1 MKKMRLTQPSLKILT
16 LFLRDARKQ
25 KSGAEISKA
34 LKIMSG
40 TMYPILFRLEE
51 AGWLE
56 SEWEKIDPSEAGR
69 PRKRLYRLT
78 AVGKQ
83 QAKAALDELRTT

>member
-1 MKKMRLTQPSLKILT
+1 MRLTQPSLRILT
-16 LFLRDARKQ
+16 LFLRDLRKQ
-25 KSGAEISKA
+25 KSGAEIYKE

-40 TMYPILFRLEE
+40 TMYPILYRLEA

-56 SEWEKIDPSEAGR
+56 SEWEEIDPSEAGR

-83 QAKAALDELRTT
+83 KAKAALAELRTA